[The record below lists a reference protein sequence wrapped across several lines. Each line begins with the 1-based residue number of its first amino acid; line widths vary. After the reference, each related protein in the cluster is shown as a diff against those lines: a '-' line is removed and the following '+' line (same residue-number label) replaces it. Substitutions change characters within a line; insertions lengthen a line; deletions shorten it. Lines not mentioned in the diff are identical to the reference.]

1 MQLENDLQ
9 QKEVLVQR
17 VLVRLLCHT
26 SQRAWSYYT
35 SLQGKECGE
44 KKKTKKPHPQ
54 QQIPIAENKQG
65 DKKIVSVVKRVHL
78 KVQFLSKWGNK
89 RSNSGRLNA
98 WNKTKCLMNK
108 RSEEEKHPFLTKSR
122 KKINSNKQSSGNASQ
137 WNHVVFFLHWYPR
150 EWARALPRVKSW
162 DLSYREQQ
170 QKNTVWPKAD
180 RCAVEQN
187 KIWGP
192 KELIRVKRNSG
203 VQ

>member
-122 KKINSNKQSSGNASQ
+122 KKNQQQQAELRKCIAVEPCGFLFALVPTRMGQSSSQ
-137 WNHVVFFLHWYPR
+137 SQVLGSVLP
-150 EWARALPRVKSW
+150 WAAAEKQGMTQSW
-162 DLSYREQQ
+162 
-170 QKNTVWPKAD
+170 
-180 RCAVEQN
+180 
-187 KIWGP
+187 
-192 KELIRVKRNSG
+192 
-203 VQ
+203 